1 MADFYT
7 FFNTFDPPF
16 SVPAGAEGCRLAA
29 DGSADAFRGGSVP
42 RGRVTDSAL

>member
-16 SVPAGAEGCRLAA
+16 PVPAGAESCRLAA
-29 DGSADAFRGGSVP
+29 DGSADAFRCGSVP